1 MRELIRKV
9 LREDINLNST
19 PSGGSELDS
28 LYGDDKIRW
37 IEEYREHIEKL
48 IPKII
53 KYFEYKFGDMLENI
67 SVVEKDVTYY
77 GGESPRSGTEIVLKF
92 LFILHLAKYATCC
105 DLVLLN
111 LNQTIPRKM
120 CLPLLQVGGW
130 DDAKPITFLDMNIS
144 H

>member
-77 GGESPRSGTEIVLKF
+77 GGESPRSGTKIVLKF
-92 LFILHLAKYATCC
+92 LFKDLSYTEHIFKKAEIWQDLASFFNI
-105 DLVLLN
+105 DLGWSY
-111 LNQTIPRKM
+111 T
-120 CLPLLQVGGW
+120 PLRVETESTTPN
-130 DDAKPITFLDMNIS
+130 KR
-144 H
+144 